1 MTEKMHEFVQFGR
14 FRFQPHRGEFLAD
27 GVPVQLGNRALGILK
42 LLIEARGDLVT
53 KDEILARV
61 WPETVVEES
70 NLQVQIS
77 ALRKALGND
86 RGYIRTISGRG
97 YRFVGEIDTSVQV
110 ATPEGAHAAPATNIP
125 SPTTDLIGR
134 DVELADVANLV
145 EA

>member
-27 GVPVQLGNRALGILK
+27 GVPVRLGSRALDILK
-42 LLIEARGDLVT
+42 LLIEADGELGT
-53 KDEILARV
+53 KGEILARV

-77 ALRKALGND
+77 ALRKVLGED

-97 YRFVGEIDTSVQV
+97 YRFVGDIDTAVNGHDSVVGV
-110 ATPEGAHAAPATNIP
+110 AIPDGPHAA
-125 SPTTDLIGR
+125 
-134 DVELADVANLV
+134 
-145 EA
+145 